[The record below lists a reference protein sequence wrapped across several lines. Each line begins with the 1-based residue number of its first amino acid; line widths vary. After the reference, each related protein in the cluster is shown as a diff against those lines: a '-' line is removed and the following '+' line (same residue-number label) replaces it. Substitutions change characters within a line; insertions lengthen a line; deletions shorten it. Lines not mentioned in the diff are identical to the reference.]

1 MERGEPE
8 VVGRLIR
15 WAREQ
20 PLVRALLLTSSRA
33 NPSAPVD
40 RLSDY
45 DVIAVVPDIQPF
57 TSDEGWVRAYG
68 TPLVRLPASA
78 AAEGRE
84 SRHRLVLYEDGTKID
99 YTVWPVTL
107 MERVRDAPRLPDV
120 LDVGYRVL
128 VDKDDL
134 TAGLKPPTYTAHI
147 PRKPTE
153 GEFLALVEEFWWE
166 TTYVAKN
173 LWRDELLPAKYSF
186 EAVIT
191 FGLLRRMLE
200 WSIEIDRA
208 WSLKPGALGQGLKER
223 LKPDIWAE
231 VEATFAG
238 ADIEENW
245 EALFRTTAL
254 FQRIAS
260 AVATDLGYDYPRDLD
275 RRVTAYLLN
284 LRNLER

>member
-20 PLVRALLLTSSRA
+20 PLMRALLLTSSRA

-45 DVIAVVPDIQPF
+45 DVIVVVSDSQPF

-68 TPLVRLPASA
+68 TPLVRLPASDA
-78 AAEGRE
+78 HAGRE
-84 SRHRLVLYEDGTKID
+84 SLHRLVLYEDGTKID
-99 YTVWPVTL
+99 YTVWPVAL
-107 MERVRDAPRLPDV
+107 MERMRDAPRLPDV

-147 PRKPTE
+147 PRKPSE

-186 EAVIT
+186 EAVMKL
-191 FGLLRRMLE
+191 GLLRRMLE
-200 WSIEIDRA
+200 WSIEIDHA
-208 WSLKPGALGQGLKER
+208 WSLKPGALGRGLKAH

-254 FQRIAS
+254 FRRIAS
-260 AVATDLGYDYPRDLD
+260 AVAADLGYVYPRDLD
-275 RRVTAYLLN
+275 RRVTTYLLSVKSI
-284 LRNLER
+284 ER